1 MPGKAKYE
9 FDTQLSARLYKL
21 TINRSTSASSNSKLL
36 ETLDESDESHYD
48 PPSADISNQE
58 SSKATEI
65 EIEDDDGEFDAL
77 ESIKNGTFRDH
88 SKNKPVHA
96 NIVNTGFATLE
107 RPDGSI
113 QVVSKQTLC
122 WFLEEKTWKRSSDR
136 KFRFQSS
143 PAGFYQI
150 KKKPKKVEKITLET
164 GHWAVFGTED
174 GKNYRLGQVLAL
186 VAIKSNS
193 FVSEC
198 RGDETIDIGAL
209 CHWLDFERKK
219 GKLTG
224 NLIRTSMFNNG
235 YYPCKYYKCSCPTP
249 KQVKVDGQLCLTFNQ
264 SIVSQLSAFFRV

>member
-1 MPGKAKYE
+1 MDWRRSHCPHPPSSETTAKGTGLRESAAEEDLAVLGIIIIALFLFLKISNLFPSSLSLKVPGQAKYE

-21 TINRSTSASSNSKLL
+21 KINRSTSASSNSELL

-77 ESIKNGTFRDH
+77 ESIKNGTFRGH

-150 KKKPKKVEKITLET
+150 KKNPKKVEKITLET
-164 GHWAVFGTED
+164 GH
-174 GKNYRLGQVLAL
+174 
-186 VAIKSNS
+186 
-193 FVSEC
+193 
-198 RGDETIDIGAL
+198 
-209 CHWLDFERKK
+209 
-219 GKLTG
+219 
-224 NLIRTSMFNNG
+224 
-235 YYPCKYYKCSCPTP
+235 
-249 KQVKVDGQLCLTFNQ
+249 
-264 SIVSQLSAFFRV
+264 

>member
-1 MPGKAKYE
+1 MADLDHSQQILYVGGKFRDFKRISLRRNQRSRFFFVFSAKLRPE
-9 FDTQLSARLYKL
+9 
-21 TINRSTSASSNSKLL
+21 
-36 ETLDESDESHYD
+36 
-48 PPSADISNQE
+48 
-58 SSKATEI
+58 
-65 EIEDDDGEFDAL
+65 
-77 ESIKNGTFRDH
+77 TFRPWLNT
-88 SKNKPVHA
+88 SQA
-96 NIVNTGFATLE
+96 CESYFRGVNTGFATLE

-150 KKKPKKVEKITLET
+150 KKNPKKVEKITLET

-198 RGDETIDIGAL
+198 RGDETIDIGAI

-249 KQVKVDGQLCLTFNQ
+249 NQVKVDGQLCLTFNQ